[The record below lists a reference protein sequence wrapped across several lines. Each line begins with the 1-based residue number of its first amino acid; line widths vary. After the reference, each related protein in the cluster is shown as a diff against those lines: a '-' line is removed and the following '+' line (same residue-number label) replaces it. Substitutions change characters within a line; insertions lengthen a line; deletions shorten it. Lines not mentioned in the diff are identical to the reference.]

1 MQSMLGDFISTFLST
16 DDILNVPKCPHLL
29 TETLQSFICDF
40 LNTFVPTTPISL
52 FPGEISSGE
61 GISIQEMIENISN
74 GKKPQGINTMF
85 KTKSTNLLQQKYERM
100 KSLIT
105 FLKSN
110 GAIIPPILV
119 DFFLEREYFLAFM
132 QRRITEWILGINYYG
147 ALSLESF
154 NSAIMKSFSATS
166 NFSEAFVSRLRTADS
181 LYQQLHDE
189 AWLQVVLQVFKKI
202 LFPTIRAEDF
212 LQLLVLM
219 KQLLI

>member
-1 MQSMLGDFISTFLST
+1 
-16 DDILNVPKCPHLL
+16 
-29 TETLQSFICDF
+29 
-40 LNTFVPTTPISL
+40 
-52 FPGEISSGE
+52 
-61 GISIQEMIENISN
+61 
-74 GKKPQGINTMF
+74 
-85 KTKSTNLLQQKYERM
+85 
-100 KSLIT
+100 
-105 FLKSN
+105 
-110 GAIIPPILV
+110 
-119 DFFLEREYFLAFM
+119 M

-219 KQLLI
+219 KQLLIWRMLFQKRYLRKLTVARRKRIHPMFSLQSKVAFSNGQQSIMISWIQQIMLLSRHSCN